1 MIKKTSLILKNIG
14 TKSLIILISLSFA
27 VWGLGDIF
35 VNNKNPTIAQVGNSE
50 IKLNEFN
57 MEYQNILLR
66 LRQSSSE
73 PITEEFVKAMGL
85 QNNIIQNLVNRKYIY
100 LISKNLGIDVG
111 DKYIK
116 KSIFNDP
123 LFKDQLGVFNKDYF
137 NYYLNQ
143 YNLSE
148 QELVK
153 INKDLLINNLFLQAL
168 NVNNYAP
175 QTITENIIKKRD
187 TVRKAIIY
195 EFDSS
200 GILFKDKIDD
210 EDVKKKYQEVKNTLL
225 APEKRSI
232 SIIKIDSMALSKEIN
247 IDEKK
252 VRDFYDSNIDFYSS
266 KETRTIYQ
274 PIFQSENEAKDFV
287 QKINN
292 GRDFFKT
299 LKEIN
304 IEKEKILLKNVEKI
318 DLPEN
323 IGKEVF
329 SIKKG
334 QITKIYKSAFGYKL
348 LFVDNININSKKN
361 FKDVK
366 ESIIKDFTKEELS
379 NKLYNTANAIFER
392 YLETKDLELSLKNT
406 KVIRNDFQDVSL
418 NKLNNIYDKVDIGI
432 NKDELSKYIFN
443 LNIKELSD
451 SIEDK
456 KNDIYFIYLN
466 KIKEEKIKPFKEA
479 KNEVV
484 DIIYQEKRNK
494 LAKIEAEKFLSLTKS
509 NSHLNYKNKIF
520 SSIETDW
527 LSLDNRTEDKID
539 LQLKQIIFN
548 NNLGQYSDVFKID
561 DAKFALVKTIKQ
573 NSSFFDKEKSTEL
586 KNVAV
591 EYSQSI
597 NADVINS
604 LLLDL
609 KKKYKSKINE
619 GFLKSF

>member
-35 VNNKNPTIAQVGNSE
+35 VNNKNPTIAQVGNSD

-111 DKYIK
+111 DKYIR

-123 LFKDQLGVFNKDYF
+123 LFKDQLGVFNRDYF

-148 QELVK
+148 KELVK

-168 NVNNYAP
+168 NINNYAP

-187 TVRKAIIY
+187 TVRRAIIY

-200 GILFKDKIDD
+200 GILFQDKIND
-210 EDVKKKYQEVKNTLL
+210 EDIKKKYQEVKNTLL
-225 APEKRSI
+225 NPEKRSI
-232 SIIKIDSMALSKEIN
+232 SIIKIDRISLSKEIN

-252 VRDFYDSNIDFYSS
+252 VRDFYESNIDFYSS

-274 PIFQSENEAKDFV
+274 PIFQSENKAKDFV

-292 GRDFFKT
+292 GHNFFKI
-299 LKEIN
+299 LKESN

-318 DLPEN
+318 DLPED

-329 SIKKG
+329 SLKKG
-334 QITKIYKSAFGYKL
+334 QITNIYKSAFGYKL
-348 LFVDNININSKKN
+348 LFVDNINNNSKKS

-366 ESIIKDFTKEELS
+366 NSIIKDFTKEELS
-379 NKLYNTANAIFER
+379 NKLYNTANTIFER
-392 YLETKDLELSLKNT
+392 YLETKDLELSLNNT

-418 NKLNNIYDKVDIGI
+418 NELNYIYDEIDIGI

-443 LNIKELSD
+443 LKIKELSD

-456 KNDIYFIYLN
+456 NNDIYFIYLN
-466 KIKEEKIKPFKEA
+466 KIKEEKIKSFKEA

-484 DIIYQEKRNK
+484 DIIYKEKRNK
-494 LAKIEAEKFLSLTKS
+494 LAKIEAEKFLLLTKS

-520 SSIETDW
+520 KSVETDW
-527 LSLDNRTEDKID
+527 LSLDNRTEDKTD

-548 NNLGQYSDVFKID
+548 NNLGQFSDVFKMD
-561 DAKFALVKTIKQ
+561 DAKFVLVKTIEQ
-573 NSSFFDKEKSTEL
+573 NSSFFDKKNSTEL

-597 NADVINS
+597 NGDVINS